1 MRTITIS
8 LSLSLLLVLAGCR
21 LEPNYARPVV
31 NAPGGYRGQAPAL
44 DASSNAQSGNAA
56 SDNAQSSNAQ
66 KSLGDE
72 KWWTVFQDEQLQTL
86 IRTAL
91 KNNYDARIAAERVI
105 AARAQLGI
113 TRADQLPSL
122 GVSGALT
129 SVRQEKTSMSP
140 VYRAESGQLALSA
153 SWELDFWGKYR
164 SATEAARADLAATE
178 WGQKAVLRTL
188 VSDVASAYFQLRTLD
203 LELEITQETLKS
215 RQESLR
221 LTKTLADGGSA
232 PLMDVRQAEQLVYAA
247 STQIPALEKQ
257 IEQQEN
263 YLSILLGQ
271 NPGPIARGKKLT
283 EQPLLPSIPA
293 GLPSELIERR
303 PDIRQAEEQLIAANA
318 RIGIAKAA
326 YFPSI
331 SLTGAAGFQST
342 ALTSLFSGP
351 AGLWSAGPSLAQPI
365 FEGGRI
371 RNNVLVTESQQRQ
384 ALLAYQQTTQG
395 AFRDVADALV
405 AYQKSRETREQQELL
420 TEAAKDAAR
429 LSHVRYDAGATSYL
443 EVLTNETNYFNAEL
457 SLSQARYS
465 EVLALVQNYNA
476 LGGGWQ

>member
-1 MRTITIS
+1 MRTTYIP

-21 LEPNYARPVV
+21 LGPKYTRPAV
-31 NAPGGYRGQAPAL
+31 NAPGGFRGQAPAL
-44 DASSNAQSGNAA
+44 DASNNVPSGNAQPG
-56 SDNAQSSNAQ
+56 SVQPSNAQ

-72 KWWTVFQDEQLQTL
+72 KWWTVFQDEQLQSL

-113 TRADQLPSL
+113 THADQLPSL
-122 GVSGALT
+122 DASGALT
-129 SVRQEKTSMSP
+129 SVRTEKTSMSP
-140 VYRAESGQLALSA
+140 VYRAESGRLALNA

-178 WGQKAVLRTL
+178 WGQKAVISTL
-188 VSDVASAYFQLRTLD
+188 VSNVASAYFQLRTLD
-203 LELEITQETLKS
+203 LELEITQQTLKS
-215 RQESLR
+215 RQESLH
-221 LTKTLADGGSA
+221 LTKTLADGGAA
-232 PLMDVRQAEQLVYAA
+232 PLMDVRQSEQLVYTA
-247 STQIPALEKQ
+247 SAQIPTLEKQ
-257 IEQQEN
+257 IEQEEN
-263 YLSILLGQ
+263 YISILLGQ

-303 PDIRQAEEQLIAANA
+303 PDIRQAEETLIAANA
-318 RIGIAKAA
+318 RIGAAKAA

-331 SLTGAAGFQST
+331 SLTGTAGTQST
-342 ALTSLFSGP
+342 ALTGLFGGP
-351 AGLWSAGPSLAQPI
+351 AGIWSAGPTASVPI

-371 RNNVLVTESQQRQ
+371 HNNVLMTESQQRQ
-384 ALLAYQQTTQG
+384 TLLAYQQTVQG
-395 AFRDVADALV
+395 AFREVSDDLV
-405 AYQKSRETREQQELL
+405 AYQKSREAREQQQLL
-420 TEAAKDAAR
+420 TAAAKDAAR
-429 LSHVRYDAGATSYL
+429 LSHVRYDAGATAYL
-443 EVLTNETNYFNAEL
+443 EVLTNETNYFSAEL

-465 EVLALVQNYNA
+465 EVLSLVQIYNA

>member
-1 MRTITIS
+1 MKMLKIS
-8 LSLSLLLVLAGCR
+8 SCFLLLFVLAGCR
-21 LEPNYARPVV
+21 LGPKYARPSVD
-31 NAPGGYRGQAPAL
+31 APGSFRGQAPEL
-44 DASSNAQSGNAA
+44 KKTDAA
-56 SDNAQSSNAQ
+56 SPSSPAAAN
-66 KSLGDE
+66 SLGEE

-91 KNNYDARIAAERVI
+91 KNNYDVRIAAERVV
-105 AARAQLGI
+105 AAKAQLGI
-113 TRADQLPSL
+113 THADQLPSL
-122 GVSGALT
+122 GASGALT

-153 SWELDFWGKYR
+153 AWELDFWGKYR

-178 WGQKAVLRTL
+178 WGQKAVISTL
-188 VSDVASAYFQLRTLD
+188 VSNVASAYFQLRTLD

-221 LTKTLADGGSA
+221 LTKALSDGGSV
-232 PLMDVRQAEQLVYAA
+232 PLMDVRQSEQLVYSA
-247 STQIPALEKQ
+247 STEIPALEKQ

-271 NPGPIARGKKLT
+271 NPGAIARGLKLT

-331 SLTGAAGFQST
+331 SLTGAAGYQST

-351 AGLWSAGPSLAQPI
+351 AGLWDAGVSAAQPI

-371 RNNVLVTESQQRQ
+371 RNNVRLTESQQRQ
-384 ALLAYQQTTQG
+384 ALLGYQQTTQG
-395 AFRDVADALV
+395 AFRDVSDSLI
-405 AYQKSRETREQQELL
+405 AYRKSREAREQQQLL

-429 LSHVRYDAGATSYL
+429 LSHLRYDAGSTSYL
-443 EVLTNETNYFNAEL
+443 EVLTNETNYYNAEL
-457 SLSQARYS
+457 SLSQARFS
-465 EVLALVQNYNA
+465 EVLTLVQIYNA